1 MYTLYQAE
9 PASGLEEPTP
19 LVSAVFPQSHKS
31 GGYAQIL
38 MDTRVLSLLF
48 MDALFSCGSLPQK
61 GTPVDFSTL
70 ISGILGGKMK
80 TYYGDMFQATSYRL
94 WANSQASKKGWSVG
108 LLELPEQNTTD
119 WVA

>member
-1 MYTLYQAE
+1 MPTYTLYQAE

-48 MDALFSCGSLPQK
+48 MDALFSCGSPPQK

-80 TYYGDMFQATSYRL
+80 IVIL
-94 WANSQASKKGWSVG
+94 WEHVSSHLLQLAVSQ
-108 LLELPEQNTTD
+108 LPGK
-119 WVA
+119 